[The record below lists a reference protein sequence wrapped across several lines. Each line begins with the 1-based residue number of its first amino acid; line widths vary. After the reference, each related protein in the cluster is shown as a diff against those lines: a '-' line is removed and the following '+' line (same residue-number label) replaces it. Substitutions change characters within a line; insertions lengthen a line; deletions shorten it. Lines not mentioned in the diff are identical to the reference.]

1 MTPCIYMF
9 NEERNNV
16 VLEYRFTHY
25 VKAGL
30 SLHWA
35 HIQCRIL
42 LSYWCMFHFNEPRL
56 EKTAAA
62 CKLGYIVQF
71 LSFLNM
77 VDVFW
82 GCTTRFLMDL
92 VENPKADR
100 FSRGVA
106 TALKITQCTSVCS
119 FLTFVT
125 EISSRF
131 SLKYLQDLVSS
142 I

>member
-1 MTPCIYMF
+1 MEIEASSYLSSAAVQPGLFWSWSNYRVLSHGVVSYMF
-9 NEERNNV
+9 NEESDNV

-35 HIQCRIL
+35 HIQCRIE
-42 LSYWCMFHFNEPRL
+42 NRTP
-56 EKTAAA
+56 

-92 VENPKADR
+92 VGHPKADR

-119 FLTFVT
+119 FFN
-125 EISSRF
+125 F
-131 SLKYLQDLVSS
+131 CN
-142 I
+142 